1 MLLLGRGC
9 CWGRRAC
16 DLEGELTQLRLRA
29 WEPWFQY
36 SEFKLSE
43 KCLFPWTWML
53 SLVSNHDEWLV
64 CPLKASLCKSR
75 CESNNLTFLP
85 EFFLENVVLT
95 KKYKIACKLFVQFT
109 IMIVKHNNFE
119 FFFEMMI
126 GCLCKW
132 YTACKWYDLMYEW
145 HKTTLKFK
153 NRSKK
158 THFILIEIRAS
169 PWQWQLAKTSPS
181 DDSHLTTLT
190 LQPFVSWSN
199 DESKVRI
206 VLRTTKRGRNSH
218 KISKLGRE
226 IPDDV
231 IDV

>member
-16 DLEGELTQLRLRA
+16 GLEGELTQLRLRA

-119 FFFEMMI
+119 FFFWNDDWLSLQVIHSLQMI
-126 GCLCKW
+126 W
-132 YTACKWYDLMYEW
+132 FDVWMTQD
-145 HKTTLKFK
+145 HFK
-153 NRSKK
+153 IQKSVKKNSFYPDWNQSKSV
-158 THFILIEIRAS
+158 TVATC
-169 PWQWQLAKTSPS
+169 Q
-181 DDSHLTTLT
+181 D
-190 LQPFVSWSN
+190 
-199 DESKVRI
+199 
-206 VLRTTKRGRNSH
+206 
-218 KISKLGRE
+218 
-226 IPDDV
+226 
-231 IDV
+231 